1 MTPKH
6 YLAHLAK
13 AYAFYRSEDEKKD
26 LAGKRDQKTALL
38 DRLEYMEKQAR
49 SIMAATGTEKAR
61 RLVLRIAAVKERAGR
76 I

>member
-26 LAGKRDQKTALL
+26 LAEKMEQRTALL